1 MNAEQQ
7 IADLQ
12 AQIESAKAKI
22 AQLKAGMQEV
32 KAEEAEIKKKSFAEV
47 AQDRNLQGNRDADGN
62 FLPENTSGK
71 PMELKPDLGEGSVSS
86 ATRKR
91 TKEEEEIYKALMEG
105 EELTDEQYEITNQM
119 SIEDFEATGIPL
131 VGQKIF
137 TEGEDDELLKVK
149 IKGNTDQME
158 DVIEGD
164 QRTDEESAKRKFAG
178 VEQATDYYGG
188 DTELDGGRTFAEE
201 DESVERTMG
210 FETSESGIMSVDEK
224 DDYWKTQEG
233 HDKALEMYGRK
244 PAWIKEPTLQW
255 NPEEQKYEK
264 IEEEEFE
271 DLSSPAMS
279 ADVKNLFG

>member
-12 AQIESAKAKI
+12 AQIESAKAQI
-22 AQLKAGMQEV
+22 AQLKAGMQEA
-32 KAEEAEIKKKSFAEV
+32 KAKEMKQRVDNEEGNL
-47 AQDRNLQGNRDADGN
+47 QDRNTADAIAAYEADRGLSGNRNEQGDFMAEPDD
-62 FLPENTSGK
+62 K
-71 PMELKPDLGEGSVSS
+71 PLEVE
-86 ATRKR
+86 
-91 TKEEEEIYKALMEG
+91 
-105 EELTDEQYEITNQM
+105 
-119 SIEDFEATGIPL
+119 
-131 VGQKIF
+131 
-137 TEGEDDELLKVK
+137 
-149 IKGNTDQME
+149 IKGNKAQME

-164 QRTDEESAKRKFAG
+164 KRTDKESAKRKFAG

-210 FETSESGIMSVDEK
+210 FETDESGIMSVDEK

-233 HDKALEMYGRK
+233 YDKALEMYGRK
-244 PAWIKEPTLQW
+244 PAWVKEPTLQW

-271 DLSSPAMS
+271 DLSSPAIS
-279 ADVKNLFG
+279 ADVKALFG

>member
-12 AQIESAKAKI
+12 AQIESAKAQI
-22 AQLKAGMQEV
+22 AQLKAGMQEA
-32 KAEEAEIKKKSFAEV
+32 KAEEMKQRVDNEEG
-47 AQDRNLQGNRDADGN
+47 NLQERNTADAVAAYEADRGLSGNRNKQGDFMAEPDD
-62 FLPENTSGK
+62 K
-71 PMELKPDLGEGSVSS
+71 PLE
-86 ATRKR
+86 
-91 TKEEEEIYKALMEG
+91 
-105 EELTDEQYEITNQM
+105 
-119 SIEDFEATGIPL
+119 
-131 VGQKIF
+131 
-137 TEGEDDELLKVK
+137 VK
-149 IKGNTDQME
+149 IKGNKAQME

-164 QRTDEESAKRKFAG
+164 KRTDEESAKRKFAG

-201 DESVERTMG
+201 DKSVERTMG
-210 FETSESGIMSVDEK
+210 FETSEGGIMSVDEK

-233 HDKALEMYGRK
+233 YNKALEMYGRK
-244 PAWIKEPTLQW
+244 PAWVKEPTLQW

-271 DLSSPAMS
+271 DLSSPAIS

>member
-1 MNAEQQ
+1 MVKRAERL
-7 IADLQ
+7 AELQ
-12 AQIESAKAKI
+12 AMIESAKAEIKQI
-22 AQLKAGMQEV
+22 QADEQAE
-32 KAEEAEIKKKSFAEV
+32 KAETETGKAMNFKAAASEAERGLS
-47 AQDRNLQGNRDADGN
+47 GNRNEQGDVVTEKQIA
-62 FLPENTSGK
+62 E
-71 PMELKPDLGEGSVSS
+71 PD
-86 ATRKR
+86 
-91 TKEEEEIYKALMEG
+91 I
-105 EELTDEQYEITNQM
+105 
-119 SIEDFEATGIPL
+119 
-131 VGQKIF
+131 QKIKI
-137 TEGEDDELLKVK
+137 EGNKA
-149 IKGNTDQME
+149 QME

-164 QRTDEESAKRKFAG
+164 KRTDEESAKRKFAG

-210 FETSESGIMSVDEK
+210 FETSEGGIMSVDEK

-233 HDKALEMYGRK
+233 YDKALEMYGRQ

-271 DLSSPAMS
+271 DLSSPAIS

>member
-12 AQIESAKAKI
+12 AQIESAKAQI
-22 AQLKAGMQEV
+22 AQLKAGMQEA
-32 KAEEAEIKKKSFAEV
+32 KAEEMKQRVDNEEGSLQERNTADAV
-47 AQDRNLQGNRDADGN
+47 AAYEADRGLSGNRNEQGDLVTEKQMAEPDDG
-62 FLPENTSGK
+62 
-71 PMELKPDLGEGSVSS
+71 
-86 ATRKR
+86 
-91 TKEEEEIYKALMEG
+91 
-105 EELTDEQYEITNQM
+105 
-119 SIEDFEATGIPL
+119 PL
-131 VGQKIF
+131 V
-137 TEGEDDELLKVK
+137 VK
-149 IKGNTDQME
+149 IKGQPQSDI
-158 DVIEGD
+158 DKD
-164 QRTDEESAKRKFAG
+164 KRTDEESAKRRFKG
-178 VEQATDYYGG
+178 VKPVEYADDVKGLE
-188 DTELDGGRTFAEE
+188 DMELSGGRTFAEE

-279 ADVKNLFG
+279 ADVKRLFG

>member
-12 AQIESAKAKI
+12 AQIESAKAQI
-22 AQLKAGMQEV
+22 AQLKAGMQEA
-32 KAEEAEIKKKSFAEV
+32 KAEEMKQRVDNEEG
-47 AQDRNLQGNRDADGN
+47 NLQERNTADAIAAYEADRGLSGNRNEQGDFMAEPDD
-62 FLPENTSGK
+62 K
-71 PMELKPDLGEGSVSS
+71 PLEVE
-86 ATRKR
+86 
-91 TKEEEEIYKALMEG
+91 
-105 EELTDEQYEITNQM
+105 
-119 SIEDFEATGIPL
+119 
-131 VGQKIF
+131 
-137 TEGEDDELLKVK
+137 
-149 IKGNTDQME
+149 IKGNKAQME

-164 QRTDEESAKRKFAG
+164 KRTDEESAKRKFAG
-178 VEQATDYYGG
+178 VEKATDYYGG

-210 FETSESGIMSVDEK
+210 FETDDGGTMSVDEK

-233 HDKALEMYGRK
+233 YDKALEMYGRK

-264 IEEEEFE
+264 IEEEKFE

-279 ADVKNLFG
+279 ADVKALFG

>member
-1 MNAEQQ
+1 MAHEKTQEINMNAEQQ

-12 AQIESAKAKI
+12 AQIESAKAQI
-22 AQLKAGMQEV
+22 AQLKAGMQEA
-32 KAEEAEIKKKSFAEV
+32 KAEEMKQRVDNEEGSLQERNTADAV
-47 AQDRNLQGNRDADGN
+47 AAYEADRGLSGNRNEQGDLVTEKQMAEPDDG
-62 FLPENTSGK
+62 
-71 PMELKPDLGEGSVSS
+71 
-86 ATRKR
+86 
-91 TKEEEEIYKALMEG
+91 
-105 EELTDEQYEITNQM
+105 
-119 SIEDFEATGIPL
+119 PL
-131 VGQKIF
+131 V
-137 TEGEDDELLKVK
+137 VK
-149 IKGNTDQME
+149 IKGQPQSDI
-158 DVIEGD
+158 DKD
-164 QRTDEESAKRKFAG
+164 KRTDEESAEESAKRKFAG

-233 HDKALEMYGRK
+233 YDKALEMYGRK

-271 DLSSPAMS
+271 DLSSPAIS

>member
-1 MNAEQQ
+1 MHPREKRLAE
-7 IADLQ
+7 LQ
-12 AQIESAKAKI
+12 AMIESAKAEIKQI
-22 AQLKAGMQEV
+22 QADEQAE
-32 KAEEAEIKKKSFAEV
+32 KAETETGKAMNFKAAASEAERGLS
-47 AQDRNLQGNRDADGN
+47 GNRNEQG
-62 FLPENTSGK
+62 
-71 PMELKPDLGEGSVSS
+71 DLVTE
-86 ATRKR
+86 K
-91 TKEEEEIYKALMEG
+91 
-105 EELTDEQYEITNQM
+105 QM
-119 SIEDFEATGIPL
+119 AEP
-131 VGQKIF
+131 
-137 TEGEDDELLKVK
+137 DDELLKVK
-149 IKGNTDQME
+149 IKGNTAQME

-210 FETSESGIMSVDEK
+210 FETSEGGIMSVDEK

-233 HDKALEMYGRK
+233 YDKALEMYGRK